1 MPVRADMLLPAGGPT
16 RYATDVRGACH
27 FRGCDCMSEIM
38 GYLAL
43 GIVCIACVLVLASAF
58 DDR

>member
-1 MPVRADMLLPAGGPT
+1 L
-16 RYATDVRGACH
+16 
-27 FRGCDCMSEIM
+27 MSEVM